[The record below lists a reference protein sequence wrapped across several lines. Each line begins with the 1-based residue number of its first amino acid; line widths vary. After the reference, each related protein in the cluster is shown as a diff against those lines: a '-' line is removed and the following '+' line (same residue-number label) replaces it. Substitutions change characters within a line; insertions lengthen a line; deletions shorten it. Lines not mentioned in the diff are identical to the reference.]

1 MNNNF
6 AITRQ
11 SKNETSVINSNPY
24 IDIARAY
31 YNSTMYADKKQVI
44 PEIFEDTL
52 PVFNAIPKVVNIAS
66 ALAIGGDIEPCDK
79 NDTFIKEIIRNLSL
93 EQEKSFMAKELILGK
108 SILIEIENTENIEN
122 NTNTSEDNKYRMA
135 YYSADEYEIVSVG
148 QDILYAKIKGVRF
161 ELNEEGT
168 EYAEKEINKIF
179 IRDKDK
185 NTAKS
190 YIEVEGEKENE
201 IDYEGGILPL
211 VEINTTYD
219 MTQLFYSVDRYNEFE
234 ALIRQLLYLAGE
246 PVLAGI
252 GLDKVQN
259 KASEAMRTDRFK
271 KQKMVF
277 TKSETAKLALLE
289 IQGSSARVMIDKQHA
304 IIENIIKDYP
314 EYSISEVLSGS
325 NISEET
331 TRIRMTEVLSRVSEL
346 RKNIELGINRLI
358 SIIAYLEGNEMGDRY
373 ITLGNMVD
381 VKLKDMLEVLVMALN
396 NGLISRESAMFQI
409 KTLFNGED
417 VEREQSLIDK
427 EGLNKPVQTEDGKD
441 DIKDTVNKGDVNND

>member
-1 MNNNF
+1 MASKNF
-6 AITRQ
+6 GLVRQ
-11 SKNETSVINSNPY
+11 SKDEQRTINSNPY
-24 IDIARAY
+24 IDVARAY

-44 PEIFEDTL
+44 SEIFTDTL

-66 ALAIGGDIEPCDK
+66 ALAIGGDIEACDK
-79 NDTFIKEIIRNLSL
+79 DDTFVKDIIKNLAL

-108 SILIEIENTENIEN
+108 SILIEIENTENSEEE
-122 NTNTSEDNKYRMA
+122 TNSEFKYKMA
-135 YYSADEYEIVSVG
+135 YYSADEYEIISVG
-148 QDILYAKIKGVRF
+148 FDILYAKITGTRF
-161 ELNEEGT
+161 ELNETGDN
-168 EYAEKEINKIF
+168 YVEKEVSKIF
-179 IRDKDK
+179 IRDKESG
-185 NTAKS
+185 TAKS
-190 YIEVEGEKENE
+190 YIEIDGEKEE
-201 IDYEGGILPL
+201 EVVYDGGVLPL

-246 PVLAGI
+246 PVLAGM

-259 KASEAMRTDRFK
+259 KATEAMKEDRFK

-289 IQGSSARVMIDKQHA
+289 IQGSSATVMIEKQRA

-346 RKNIELGINRLI
+346 RKNIELGVNRLI
-358 SIIAYLEGNEMGDRY
+358 AIISYLDGKDMGERY

-381 VKLKDMLEVLVMALN
+381 INIKDMLEALQIALDY
-396 NGLISRESAMFQI
+396 GLISKESAMFQI
-409 KTLFNGED
+409 KTLFNGENVD
-417 VEREQSLIDK
+417 KEIALIDK
-427 EGLNKPVQTEDGKD
+427 ESSKD
-441 DIKDTVNKGDVNND
+441 DNKNNKNVGENIIGNNLEGDEIDG

>member
-6 AITRQ
+6 ALTRQ
-11 SKNETSVINSNPY
+11 SKNETNVINSNPY

-79 NDTFIKEIIRNLSL
+79 NDIFIKDIIRNLSL

-108 SILIEIENTENIEN
+108 SILIEIENTEDLEN
-122 NTNTSEDNKYRMA
+122 NTNMSEDNKYRMA

-168 EYAEKEINKIF
+168 EYVEKEISKIF

-190 YIEVEGEKENE
+190 YIEVEGEKESE
-201 IDYEGGILPL
+201 VEYEGGILPL

-381 VKLKDMLEVLVMALN
+381 VKLKDMLEVLVMALD

>member
-1 MNNNF
+1 MASKNF
-6 AITRQ
+6 GLVRQ
-11 SKNETSVINSNPY
+11 SKDEQRTINSNPY
-24 IDIARAY
+24 IDVARAY

-44 PEIFEDTL
+44 SEIFTDTL

-66 ALAIGGDIEPCDK
+66 ALAIGGDIEVCDK
-79 NDTFIKEIIRNLSL
+79 DDTFVKDIIKNLAL

-108 SILIEIENTENIEN
+108 SILIEIENTENSEEE
-122 NTNTSEDNKYRMA
+122 TNSEFKYKMA
-135 YYSADEYEIVSVG
+135 YYSADEYEIISVG
-148 QDILYAKIKGVRF
+148 FDILYAKITGTRF
-161 ELNEEGT
+161 ELNETGDN
-168 EYAEKEINKIF
+168 YVEKEVNKIF
-179 IRDKDK
+179 IRDKESG
-185 NTAKS
+185 TAKS
-190 YIEVEGEKENE
+190 YIEIDGEKEE
-201 IDYEGGILPL
+201 EVVYDGGVLPL

-246 PVLAGI
+246 PVLAGM
-252 GLDKVQN
+252 GLDKIQN
-259 KASEAMRTDRFK
+259 KATEAMKEDRFK

-289 IQGSSARVMIDKQHA
+289 IQGSSATVMIEKQRA

-346 RKNIELGINRLI
+346 RKNIELGVNRLI
-358 SIIAYLEGNEMGDRY
+358 AIISYLDGKDMGERY

-381 VKLKDMLEVLVMALN
+381 INIKDMLEALQIALDY
-396 NGLISRESAMFQI
+396 GLISKESAMFQI
-409 KTLFNGED
+409 KTLFNGENVD
-417 VEREQSLIDK
+417 KEIALIDK
-427 EGLNKPVQTEDGKD
+427 ESSKD
-441 DIKDTVNKGDVNND
+441 DNKNNKNVGENIIGNNLEGDEIDG

>member
-1 MNNNF
+1 MASKNF
-6 AITRQ
+6 GLVRQ
-11 SKNETSVINSNPY
+11 SKDEQRTINSNPY
-24 IDIARAY
+24 IDVARAY

-44 PEIFEDTL
+44 SEIFTDTL

-66 ALAIGGDIEPCDK
+66 ALAIGGDIEACDK
-79 NDTFIKEIIRNLSL
+79 DDTFVKDIIKNLAL

-108 SILIEIENTENIEN
+108 SILIEIENTENSEEE
-122 NTNTSEDNKYRMA
+122 TNSEFKYKMA
-135 YYSADEYEIVSVG
+135 YYSADEYEIISVG
-148 QDILYAKIKGVRF
+148 FDILYAKITGTRF
-161 ELNEEGT
+161 ELNETGDN
-168 EYAEKEINKIF
+168 YVEKEVNKIF
-179 IRDKDK
+179 IRDKESG
-185 NTAKS
+185 TAKS
-190 YIEVEGEKENE
+190 YIEIDGEKEE
-201 IDYEGGILPL
+201 EVVYDGGVLPL

-246 PVLAGI
+246 PVLAGM
-252 GLDKVQN
+252 GLDKIQN
-259 KASEAMRTDRFK
+259 KATEAMKEDRFK

-289 IQGSSARVMIDKQHA
+289 IQGSSATVMIEKQRA

-346 RKNIELGINRLI
+346 RKNIELGVNRLI
-358 SIIAYLEGNEMGDRY
+358 AIISYLDGKDMGERY

-381 VKLKDMLEVLVMALN
+381 INIKDMLEALQIALDY
-396 NGLISRESAMFQI
+396 GLISKESAMFQI
-409 KTLFNGED
+409 KTLFNGENVD
-417 VEREQSLIDK
+417 KEIALIDK
-427 EGLNKPVQTEDGKD
+427 ESSKD
-441 DIKDTVNKGDVNND
+441 DNKNNKNVGENIIGNNLEGDEIDG

>member
-1 MNNNF
+1 MASKNF
-6 AITRQ
+6 GLVRQ
-11 SKNETSVINSNPY
+11 SKDEQRTINSNPY
-24 IDIARAY
+24 IDVARAY

-44 PEIFEDTL
+44 SEIFTDTL

-66 ALAIGGDIEPCDK
+66 ALAIGGDIEACDK
-79 NDTFIKEIIRNLSL
+79 DDTFVKDIIKNLAL

-108 SILIEIENTENIEN
+108 SILIEIENTENSEEE
-122 NTNTSEDNKYRMA
+122 TNSEFKYKMA
-135 YYSADEYEIVSVG
+135 YYSADEYEIISVG
-148 QDILYAKIKGVRF
+148 FDILYAKITGTRF
-161 ELNEEGT
+161 ELNETGDN
-168 EYAEKEINKIF
+168 YVEKEVNKIF
-179 IRDKDK
+179 IRDKESG
-185 NTAKS
+185 TAKS
-190 YIEVEGEKENE
+190 YIEIDGEKEE
-201 IDYEGGILPL
+201 EVIYDGGVLPL

-246 PVLAGI
+246 PVLAGM
-252 GLDKVQN
+252 GLDKIHN
-259 KASEAMRTDRFK
+259 KATEAMKEDRFK

-289 IQGSSARVMIDKQHA
+289 IQGSSATVMIEKQRA

-346 RKNIELGINRLI
+346 RKNIELGVNRLI
-358 SIIAYLEGNEMGDRY
+358 AIISYLDGKDMGERY

-381 VKLKDMLEVLVMALN
+381 INIKDMLEALQIALDY
-396 NGLISRESAMFQI
+396 GLISKESAMFQI
-409 KTLFNGED
+409 KTLFNGENVD
-417 VEREQSLIDK
+417 KEIALIDK
-427 EGLNKPVQTEDGKD
+427 ESSKD
-441 DIKDTVNKGDVNND
+441 DNRNNKNVGENIIGNNLEGDEIDG